1 MPDLPDNLNQRQQ
14 DAIIALLDELTV
26 AKAAERLDIAES
38 TLYRWLR
45 DSDFARAYRDARR
58 ESFRH
63 ASSLTQRYAPL
74 AVNTLAKIL
83 TDAEAAHSAKV
94 SAAVAMVRFGR
105 EAIELDDLIG
115 RVETLEL
122 ATDQGQRLSY
132 TGRNGW
138 SPNGA

>member
-63 ASSLTQRYAPL
+63 AISLRS
-74 AVNTLAKIL
+74 V
-83 TDAEAAHSAKV
+83 
-94 SAAVAMVRFGR
+94 
-105 EAIELDDLIG
+105 
-115 RVETLEL
+115 
-122 ATDQGQRLSY
+122 
-132 TGRNGW
+132 W
-138 SPNGA
+138 SCHRP